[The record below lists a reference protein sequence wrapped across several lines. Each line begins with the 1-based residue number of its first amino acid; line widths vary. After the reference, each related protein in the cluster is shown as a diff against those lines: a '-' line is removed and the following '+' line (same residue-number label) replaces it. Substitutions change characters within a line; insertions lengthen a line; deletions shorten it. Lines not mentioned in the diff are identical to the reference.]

1 MRDRR
6 IGEWAQRPACSPSYR
21 GAARPN
27 AASPLREKSNMRWL
41 NVGSEKTGTLVDSPD
56 VARSRFEHD
65 VCVVYRPSAERILH
79 QE

>member
-1 MRDRR
+1 
-6 IGEWAQRPACSPSYR
+6 
-21 GAARPN
+21 
-27 AASPLREKSNMRWL
+27 LREKSNMRWL
-41 NVGSEKTGTLVDSPD
+41 NAGSEKTGTLIDSPD